1 MARRRAT
8 AKSRARFVQS
18 IFQAVAISG
27 FEGSEMQW
35 LYVDDSR
42 RYRPDRPQRLLRRSH
57 DRDAPEPQPLL
68 LLALVVPV
76 SLTTGFGIGG
86 LYLKEIIYPP
96 MLYQEIARLIL
107 PGYERTDSN
116 QRLHD
121 RKLGLI
127 AFHSASI
134 QPHES
139 PLPRLAACSF
149 RAFLP

>member
-42 RYRPDRPQRLLRRSH
+42 RYRPDRPQRLLRRPNGGY
-57 DRDAPEPQPLL
+57 APEPQSLL

-107 PGYERTDSN
+107 ARYESPNGYK
-116 QRLHD
+116 RLHNWQ
-121 RKLGLI
+121 LGLI
-127 AFHSASI
+127 PARG
-134 QPHES
+134 S
-139 PLPRLAACSF
+139 PD
-149 RAFLP
+149 